1 MTAFT
6 NNAIEGVL
14 RSIFPSTG
22 IKMSIDFVDTQRFGG
37 RQERKIDTHTEPQK
51 KESALYM
58 GCILGPAGPRCASFG
73 RICDQSRKE
82 YGGMK

>member
-1 MTAFT
+1 
-6 NNAIEGVL
+6 
-14 RSIFPSTG
+14 
-22 IKMSIDFVDTQRFGG
+22 MSIDFVDTQRFGG

-58 GCILGPAGPRCASFG
+58 GCILGPAGPRCVFFG

-82 YGGMK
+82 YGGMTQQLTVTVLPEVVGDI